1 MADAPAADAAVVH
14 APAGTTVPLP
24 TVPAFSC
31 PSSTSSPPQQPP
43 HHEFGDT
50 LREKNFVVCPAEG
63 SDDSAAFA
71 FYVSMFNQGGVAH
84 FRSVL
89 LQLVRW
95 GQLLRL
101 HARVVPNTKHTA
113 GSLTA
118 RLLAHPGVQ
127 YDEKQLKE
135 VHRGYICVKPL
146 LQSTEDE
153 LFWFAMCAAQDTYGP
168 HGQPTLQQAKLRAL
182 ANVGVRAT
190 WSGLEQAERHQRWR
204 ALLLCDTAVQL
215 QETALAFGQ
224 LLTHRAALVA
234 LLAHAQ
240 VSTPEAHQR
249 LFL

>member
-1 MADAPAADAAVVH
+1 
-14 APAGTTVPLP
+14 
-24 TVPAFSC
+24 
-31 PSSTSSPPQQPP
+31 
-43 HHEFGDT
+43 
-50 LREKNFVVCPAEG
+50 VVCPAEG

-204 ALLLCDTAVQL
+204 ALLHCGTAVL
-215 QETALAFGQ
+215 LKETALAVIGQ
-224 LLTHRAALVA
+224 LLTRRTQRSTQRD
-234 LLAHAQ
+234 AHTGTRDS
-240 VSTPEAHQR
+240 VAHQWLSAGRSMRRAR
-249 LFL
+249 LQPRRSSWTRG